1 MDARG
6 GGFGDGGEPLAL
18 LVLGVGGAVDEDDA
32 PALHHLAEA
41 AQALHRRADLH
52 PLRSPARHL
61 PRGLLAFLPSDSSTG
76 ESDSWLG
83 FGGGTHG
90 PGYQDQRKPGP

>member
-6 GGFGDGGEPLAL
+6 GGFGDGGEALAL

-32 PALHHLAEA
+32 PALHHLAEP

-52 PLRSPARHL
+52 LLLPSPARLL
-61 PRGLLAFLPSDSSTG
+61 PRGLLVFLAR
-76 ESDSWLG
+76 LV
-83 FGGGTHG
+83 
-90 PGYQDQRKPGP
+90 